1 MISQCYP
8 KGESQQE
15 LFFTTLLWFAKIV
28 FVISVLCIMIGY
40 FISLKEKWKEKFM
53 NAAISSYFLSCINV
67 SLKQNATLDLGF
79 SQRGQQRSS
88 KSILGYEVIF
98 CQLRLSNVLH
108 LKIAH

>member
-53 NAAISSYFLSCINV
+53 NAAISSYFYPV
-67 SLKQNATLDLGF
+67 SM
-79 SQRGQQRSS
+79 SVSS
-88 KSILGYEVIF
+88 KML
-98 CQLRLSNVLH
+98 L
-108 LKIAH
+108 